1 MSMRR
6 RSSAPTMKDIA
17 SRANVSVGTVSRVL
31 NRHEDV
37 DNDLRQRVESVARK
51 MGYRLSARTRSVVQT
66 KAGIIGLIL
75 FNDFGL
81 SSAQSLLLLG
91 VEEYCSSA
99 GYYLLF
105 VRHRYAP
112 SAPVS
117 SLEIPPVM
125 QTPGLA
131 DCVIMA
137 GTIHENT
144 LATFERHGLNYVA
157 LANHTMDLA
166 AGDLA
171 EGSGREHFVEYDDLN
186 GCYEATRYL
195 AQLGHRE
202 IWYIGDASRP
212 WHRNRFRG
220 YSRAVAE
227 LGLDP
232 HIHTIAL
239 SDDEFENGQ
248 AAVAHILEQGWP
260 ITAILAASD
269 ELAYG
274 AREGLRQH
282 RREVPRD
289 VSLIGFENEK
299 GKARGT
305 NLTSVSVDM
314 VEVGRQLAKAAI
326 SQIED
331 RESTDRRVVVPAR
344 LVKRSTCRPI
354 RKEDQMML

>member
-1 MSMRR
+1 
-6 RSSAPTMKDIA
+6 MKDIA
-17 SRANVSVGTVSRVL
+17 NRANVSVGTVSRVL

-37 DNDLRQRVESVARK
+37 DTDLRQRVESVARK
-51 MGYRLSARTRSVVQT
+51 MGYRLSARTRSVVKA

-112 SAPVS
+112 AAPVS

-137 GTIHENT
+137 GTIHENA

-157 LANHTMDLA
+157 LANHTMDLPENSPA
-166 AGDLA
+166 RKHL
-171 EGSGREHFVEYDDLN
+171 VEYDDLT

-195 AQLGHRE
+195 AQLGHKD
-202 IWYIGDASRP
+202 IWYIGDDSRP

-227 LGLDP
+227 LGFDP

-239 SDDEFENGQ
+239 SDDEFENGH

-260 ITAILAASD
+260 VTAILAASD

-282 RREVPRD
+282 RREVPKD

-299 GKARGT
+299 GRARGT

-326 SQIED
+326 AQIED
-331 RESTDRRVVVPAR
+331 RGNAARRVIIPTR

>member
-1 MSMRR
+1 MRR
-6 RSSAPTMKDIA
+6 RSSSPTMKDIA

-37 DNDLRQRVESVARK
+37 DLDLRERVETAARK
-51 MGYRLSARTRSVVQT
+51 LGYRLSARTRSVVQT

-81 SSAQSLLLLG
+81 SPAQALLLLG

-99 GYYLLF
+99 GYHLLF

-112 SAPVS
+112 SAPAA
-117 SLEIPPVM
+117 SLDLPPVM

-131 DCVIMA
+131 DCIIMA
-137 GTIHENT
+137 GTLHENT

-157 LANHTMDLA
+157 LANHTMDVPK
-166 AGDLA
+166 
-171 EGSGREHFVEYDDLN
+171 GSARRHFVEYDDLT
-186 GCYEATRYL
+186 GCCEATCYL
-195 AQLGHRE
+195 GQLGHKD

-220 YSRAVAE
+220 YSRAIAE
-227 LGLDP
+227 MGLDP
-232 HIHTIAL
+232 HVHTIAL

-248 AAVAHILEQGWP
+248 AAVVHILEQGWP
-260 ITAILAASD
+260 ITAILAGSD

-282 RREVPRD
+282 RREVPKD
-289 VSLIGFENEK
+289 VSLVGFENER
-299 GKARGT
+299 GRARGS
-305 NLTSVSVDM
+305 NLTSVFVDM
-314 VEVGRQLAKAAI
+314 AEVGRQLAKAAI
-326 SQIED
+326 AQIED
-331 RESTDRRVVVPAR
+331 REKAGPTVVVPTQ

>member
-1 MSMRR
+1 MNMRR
-6 RSSAPTMKDIA
+6 RSSSPTMKDIA

-31 NRHEDV
+31 NRHQDV
-37 DNDLRQRVESVARK
+37 DDDLRSRVETVARK
-51 MGYRLSARTRSVVQT
+51 LGYRLSARTRSVVQT

-81 SSAQSLLLLG
+81 SAAQSLLLLG

-105 VRHRYAP
+105 VRHHYAP
-112 SAPVS
+112 TAPS
-117 SLEIPPVM
+117 STLEIPPVM

-131 DCVIMA
+131 DCIIMA

-157 LANHTMDLA
+157 LANHTMDLPSRP
-166 AGDLA
+166 D
-171 EGSGREHFVEYDDLN
+171 GRHFVEYDDLT
-186 GCYEATRYL
+186 GCYEATCYL
-195 AQLGHRE
+195 AQLGHRD

-220 YSRAVAE
+220 YSRAMAE

-248 AAVAHILEQGWP
+248 AAVVHILEQGWP
-260 ITAILAASD
+260 MTAILATS
-269 ELAYG
+269 EEMAYG

-282 RREVPRD
+282 RREVPKD
-289 VSLIGFENEK
+289 VSLIGFENQR
-299 GKARGT
+299 GRARGS

-331 RESTDRRVVVPAR
+331 RERLGRSVVVPTQ

-354 RKEDQMML
+354 RKEDQMVL